1 MKKVLNE
8 VESLKGEKR
17 FFYLLC
23 FLFFVLPSGNQL
35 LSNLALFALFVHSL
49 ISFNKAEA
57 KSALLNPLV
66 FLPALFFLY
75 YASSAFWSSNVDAV
89 ASALE
94 TKLSI
99 LFSPFFLA
107 LNRRFL
113 KERYWLSMLKALVYG
128 SLAVFILAMLRA
140 TYRAFLE
147 GKSYFTVDSI
157 RGSVD
162 VSFFTYQELIDVFM
176 HPGYFATYLGI
187 AALICIYFIFYSNHK
202 IRWSFFLLILVVALV
217 LVQGRINLLAFIAVV
232 GLGIFLYTLKSRQY
246 KLLFIPL
253 FGAMALAL
261 FLFFA
266 PKTLKDRYLS
276 MPDFS
281 YTISGG
287 PEEFSSAT
295 YRLANWSSNWKLAQ
309 EDIWFGKGIG
319 DRYEAILDNYK
330 KLGFHQGYIRGFNA
344 HNQFLE
350 ILIGG
355 GIVGLLFYS
364 IWLWGYFI
372 LAAQAKDYL
381 LMACLTFFLF
391 CTLTESML
399 ERAWA
404 ILLLMHFFPIGLLV
418 AQKRLLGE
426 ETAET

>member
-1 MKKVLNE
+1 MLNE
-8 VESLKGEKR
+8 GVVLKGEKR

-23 FLFFVLPSGNQL
+23 FLFFVLPSGHQIA
-35 LSNLALFALFVHSL
+35 SNLALLSLFIHSL
-49 ISFNKAEA
+49 ISFDKVEA
-57 KSALLNPLV
+57 KKALFNPIV
-66 FLPALFFLY
+66 FLPALFFFY
-75 YASSAFWSSNVDAV
+75 YASTAFWSSDWTAV
-89 ASALE
+89 GSALE

-99 LFSPFFLA
+99 LISPFFLA

-113 KERYWLSMLKALVYG
+113 KEKYWHSLLKSLVYG
-128 SLAVFILAMLRA
+128 SLAVFIVALIRA
-140 TYRAFLE
+140 GYRAFSA
-147 GKSYFTVDSI
+147 GKSYFTVESTS
-157 RGSVD
+157 GKVD

-187 AALICIYFIFYSNHK
+187 AGLICIYFIFYSSQK
-202 IRWSFFLLILVVALV
+202 IRWSFLLSIILVALV

-232 GLGIFLYTLKSRQY
+232 GTGVFLYTLKSKKY

-253 FGAMALAL
+253 FGIAALLL

-281 YTISGG
+281 YSISGSA
-287 PEEFSSAT
+287 EEFSSAT

-319 DRYEAILDNYK
+319 DRYQAILDNYK
-330 KLGFHQGYIRGFNA
+330 KLNFHQGYIRGFNA

-350 ILIGG
+350 IWIGG
-355 GIVGLLFYS
+355 GMVGLLFYS
-364 IWLWGYFI
+364 IWLWGYFLI
-372 LAAQAKDYL
+372 SAQAKDYL
-381 LMACLTFFLF
+381 IMACLAFFVF
-391 CTLTESML
+391 CTLTESMM

-404 ILLLMHFFPIGLLV
+404 ILLFMHFFPIGLLM
-418 AQKRLLGE
+418 AQQRLKGE
-426 ETAET
+426 AQEEA